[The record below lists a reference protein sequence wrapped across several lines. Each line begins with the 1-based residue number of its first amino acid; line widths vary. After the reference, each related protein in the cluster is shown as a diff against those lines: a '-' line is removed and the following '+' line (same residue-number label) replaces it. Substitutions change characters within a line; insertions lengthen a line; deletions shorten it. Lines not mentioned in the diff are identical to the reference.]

1 MKYKFLALAVASLL
15 GVPALSAASPLAT
28 ERTQNSPSTAQ
39 TSKPRPTAQARPA
52 STTHMLN
59 AEFVAYDVKTK
70 TMTVKDD
77 KGQTSSAPLQGRAI
91 KEIGRLH
98 LKAGDHLM
106 VTCRDN
112 AKGEHQAVIDIKPAS
127 SKT

>member
-1 MKYKFLALAVASLL
+1 
-15 GVPALSAASPLAT
+15 
-28 ERTQNSPSTAQ
+28 
-39 TSKPRPTAQARPA
+39 
-52 STTHMLN
+52 MLN

-70 TMTVKDD
+70 TMTVKDE